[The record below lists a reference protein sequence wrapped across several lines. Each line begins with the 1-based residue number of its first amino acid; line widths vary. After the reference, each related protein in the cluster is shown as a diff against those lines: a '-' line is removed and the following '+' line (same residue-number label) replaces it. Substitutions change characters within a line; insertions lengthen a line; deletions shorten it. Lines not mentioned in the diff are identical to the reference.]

1 MDYTACIDRR
11 KSIRN
16 YKDKAIPAAV
26 LEEIRSFLPKCHR
39 LLPEIKWEARLL
51 EKEAA
56 QALSGAAGYKGFMIA
71 APAYLLLLSEEKE
84 HYIENAGYVG
94 EDIVLK
100 LTELGLASCW
110 ITFGSADAVKAAL
123 KIDSPL
129 QAAGMIAFG
138 YAAPIRESVRIDMK
152 TLSDV
157 EVRRESGY
165 SAPKLTVEDMVHL
178 GEWGQRPNPFELAS
192 DSLWP
197 ALYAASRA
205 PSYFNRQ
212 PVQFIVDGGQV
223 ILVVHQSEETACLD
237 ERLNAGIVML
247 HFAVMRKESDPNF
260 RWVFGTPE
268 KRYALPAGYHALAWC
283 VV

>member
-1 MDYTACIDRR
+1 
-11 KSIRN
+11 
-16 YKDKAIPAAV
+16 
-26 LEEIRSFLPKCHR
+26 
-39 LLPEIKWEARLL
+39 
-51 EKEAA
+51 
-56 QALSGAAGYKGFMIA
+56 
-71 APAYLLLLSEEKE
+71 
-84 HYIENAGYVG
+84 
-94 EDIVLK
+94 
-100 LTELGLASCW
+100 
-110 ITFGSADAVKAAL
+110 
-123 KIDSPL
+123 
-129 QAAGMIAFG
+129 MIAFG

-223 ILVVHQSEETACLD
+223 VLVVHQSE
-237 ERLNAGIVML
+237 R
-247 HFAVMRKESDPNF
+247 P
-260 RWVFGTPE
+260 
-268 KRYALPAGYHALAWC
+268 PAWTSG
-283 VV
+283 